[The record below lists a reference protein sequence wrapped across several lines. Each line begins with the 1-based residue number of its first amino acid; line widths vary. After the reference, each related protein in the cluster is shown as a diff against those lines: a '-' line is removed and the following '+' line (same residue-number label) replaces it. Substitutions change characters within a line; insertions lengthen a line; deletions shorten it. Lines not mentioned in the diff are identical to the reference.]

1 MSTMGLS
8 NFISLR
14 GGAGAIGRGL
24 GKGLGSLLG
33 MDAGGYISIAILV
46 SVLVVFFILAYKKDN
61 PGFSALI
68 SSFSIVISLILGVII
83 YSSIFGASG
92 NFVDGDPNGEPM
104 EGNLL
109 GTIYKGGFIVPILVA
124 VNIII
129 IIFSIERFLT
139 LSKARGK
146 GRVDVFV
153 KNMKVSLQN
162 QDLDEA
168 INSCKKHKSS
178 LSNVVSEG
186 LKKYKTIKDDT
197 TMNKEQKVETLKKEL
212 EEATALELPMLSKNL
227 VVLSTCASVATLI
240 GLIGTVM
247 GMIRSFAAMSHG
259 APDTAQLATGISEAL
274 INTFFGIAGS
284 TIAIIMYNFFS
295 TKIDAMTYS
304 IDEAS
309 FTIVQDFSSTQK

>member
-1 MSTMGLS
+1 MS
-8 NFISLR
+8 N
-14 GGAGAIGRGL
+14 
-24 GKGLGSLLG
+24 
-33 MDAGGYISIAILV
+33 
-46 SVLVVFFILAYKKDN
+46 KKTSG
-61 PGFSALI
+61 GFSSLMAVLA
-68 SSFSIVISLILGVII
+68 IVISLIAGVII
-83 YSSIFGASG
+83 YKYIFGDPG
-92 NFVDGDPNGEPM
+92 NFVDRDPNGEPL
-104 EGNLL
+104 EGNLM

-129 IIFSIERFLT
+129 IIFSVERFVT
-139 LSKARGK
+139 LAKAAGK
-146 GRVDVFV
+146 GRVNMFV
-153 KNMKVSLQN
+153 EKIKGFLANKEIGSAIEECDAQKGSL
-162 QDLDEA
+162 A
-168 INSCKKHKSS
+168 
-178 LSNVVSEG
+178 NVVRAG
-186 LKKYKTIKDDT
+186 LEKYDHIKGDT
-197 TMNKEQKVETLKKEL
+197 EMNKEQKVEALKKEL

-227 VVLSTCASVATLI
+227 VILSTCASIATLI

-309 FTIVQDFSSTQK
+309 FTIVQDFSASNK